1 MNQGEVM
8 NLSQE
13 VHRDSVVNWNELLNR
28 DEYFRLKV
36 IEIKE
41 RRVSTRLCNL
51 EYEMAA
57 LEQQIDQGEDS
68 SPRQIYGSVLDTLN
82 HKFQEIDDQILILEN
97 GSLDDEEILIER
109 IERNLTSLE
118 KKINVFSH
126 FVAA

>member
-1 MNQGEVM
+1 M

-57 LEQQIDQGEDS
+57 LERQIEQGGDS
-68 SPRQIYGSVLDTLN
+68 APQAIYGSVLDTLN

-118 KKINVFSH
+118 KKIDVFSH

>member
-1 MNQGEVM
+1 M

-13 VHRDSVVNWNELLNR
+13 VHRNSVVNWNELLNR

-51 EYEMAA
+51 EFEMAA
-57 LEQQIDQGEDS
+57 LERQIDQGGDS
-68 SPRQIYGSVLDTLN
+68 APQAIYSSVLETLN

-97 GSLDDEEILIER
+97 GSLDDEEILIQR

-118 KKINVFSH
+118 KKIDVFSH

>member
-1 MNQGEVM
+1 M

-13 VHRDSVVNWNELLNR
+13 VHRESVVNWNELLNR

-57 LEQQIDQGEDS
+57 LERQIEQGGDS
-68 SPRQIYGSVLDTLN
+68 APQLIYGSVLETLN

-118 KKINVFSH
+118 KKIDVFSH